1 MDTERQWAQEPP
13 GGGAGPPWP
22 GGRPPRRRIPAGAVA
37 AAVLLLVV
45 LLGVST
51 LGGLRLWP
59 SFPNPFAARQV
70 DRSQPVLLEAI
81 EDLEVY
87 KAATGNFQVVVD
99 LEEGSRGIPLIVK
112 GERTLF
118 VAGGSVDAE
127 VDFST
132 MDEDAIKV
140 SADGERVEIT
150 LPRARLT
157 QARVDPAQSR
167 VFSRE
172 RGLLDRLGSVLSDNP
187 TSERELYQLAQAKMQ
202 AAAAQ
207 SDLRAQAERNTRAM
221 LEGMLGSLGY
231 TRRHRDVPRS
241 SVVARRGRCRRPR
254 MAALALTTASRR
266 AWAK

>member
-1 MDTERQWAQEPP
+1 MDTQPQWTQQPGTGGPPP
-13 GGGAGPPWP
+13 GW
-22 GGRPPRRRIPAGAVA
+22 RPPRRRSQVRLVAGILLVLVLVVAVA
-37 AAVLLLVV
+37 GL
-45 LLGVST
+45 S
-51 LGGLRLWP
+51 GLRLWP
-59 SFPNPFAARQV
+59 SFPIPFASREV
-70 DRSQPVLLEAI
+70 DRSQPALLKAI

-99 LEEGSRGIPLIVK
+99 LEESSRGIPLLIK
-112 GERTLF
+112 GQRTLF

-132 MDEDAIKV
+132 MDEGAIKV

-172 RGLLDRLGSVLSDNP
+172 RGLLDRLGSVLADNP
-187 TSERELYQLAQAKMQ
+187 TSERELYQLAQARMQ

-221 LEGMLGSLGY
+221 LKGMLGSLGY
-231 TRRHRDVPRS
+231 REVTVTFRDPPS
-241 SVVARRGRCRRPR
+241 
-254 MAALALTTASRR
+254 
-266 AWAK
+266 

>member
-1 MDTERQWAQEPP
+1 MDTQPQGGPGPSGWQPP
-13 GGGAGPPWP
+13 GSAGPPGP
-22 GGRPPRRRIPAGAVA
+22 GWRRPRRRLPAGAIV
-37 AAVLLLVV
+37 AAVLV
-45 LLGVST
+45 LLALLAVST

-59 SFPNPFAARQV
+59 SFPNPFAARET
-70 DRSQPVLLEAI
+70 DRSQPVLLKAI

-99 LEEGSRGIPLIVK
+99 LEEGSRGIPLIIK
-112 GERTLF
+112 GQRTLF

-132 MDEDAIKV
+132 MAEGAIKV
-140 SADGERVEIT
+140 SPDGERVEIT

-207 SDLRAQAERNTRAM
+207 SDLVARAEQNTRAM
-221 LEGMLGSLGY
+221 LVSMLRSLGY
-231 TRRHRDVPRS
+231 TDVTVTFRDP
-241 SVVARRGRCRRPR
+241 P
-254 MAALALTTASRR
+254 T
-266 AWAK
+266 

>member
-1 MDTERQWAQEPP
+1 MDTQRQWGQPP
-13 GGGAGPPWP
+13 GGTGPPGPEW
-22 GGRPPRRRIPAGAVA
+22 RPPRRRLPAGAI
-37 AAVLLLVV
+37 AVGVVLLVV
-45 LLGVST
+45 LLAVSS
-51 LGGLRLWP
+51 LGSLRLWP
-59 SFPNPFAARQV
+59 SFPNPFGARET
-70 DRSQPVLLEAI
+70 DRSQPVLLKAI
-81 EDLEVY
+81 EDLAVF

-99 LEEGSRGIPLIVK
+99 LEKGSRGIPLAIK

-132 MDEDAIKV
+132 LDKGAIKV
-140 SADGERVEIT
+140 SGDGTRADIT

-157 QARVDPAQSR
+157 TARVDPEQSR

-207 SDLRAQAERNTRAM
+207 SDLRDRAERNTRAM
-221 LEGMLGSLGY
+221 LESMLRSLGY
-231 TRRHRDVPRS
+231 TDVTVTFRDPPS
-241 SVVARRGRCRRPR
+241 
-254 MAALALTTASRR
+254 
-266 AWAK
+266 